1 MSIQEEVLQLKE
13 IPLFAEID
21 DSKVKLIAFA
31 SAHLRYQKGDVVF
44 SEGDS
49 SESIYI
55 ILSGEVDVRINVP
68 DGQVTVA
75 TMGKNAIFG
84 ELAVF
89 CNVPRTASIVA
100 NSDLE
105 TLRIEKTL
113 FIQLLEDFPKIAL
126 SVLRVLG
133 SRLIQNGRIISQLPK
148 EQAEK
153 IMSNLGMART
163 D

>member
-49 SESIYI
+49 TESIYI

-89 CNVPRTASIVA
+89 CNGPRTASIVA